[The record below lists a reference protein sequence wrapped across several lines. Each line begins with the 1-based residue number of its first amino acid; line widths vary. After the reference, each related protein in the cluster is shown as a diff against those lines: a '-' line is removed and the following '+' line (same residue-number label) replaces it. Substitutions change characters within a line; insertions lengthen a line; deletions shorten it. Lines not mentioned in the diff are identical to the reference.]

1 LDEYYESLKKNFK
14 KYPLALLIPSNL
26 VTKIIGAGGCM
37 IKEISQKS
45 GGANIRI
52 HSSKDVDRDLAE
64 IVVTIE
70 GSLQSKKEA
79 VCLITEQI
87 ELFKNGGPV
96 NIKPKLIPL

>member
-1 LDEYYESLKKNFK
+1 M
-14 KYPLALLIPSNL
+14 IPSNL

-52 HSSKDVDRDLAE
+52 HSSKDIDKDLNE
-64 IVVTIE
+64 IVVTVEGTIE
-70 GSLQSKKEA
+70 QKYGAST
-79 VCLITEQI
+79 LITEQI

-96 NIKPKLIPL
+96 RLKVIKIFRFFQQDQR

>member
-1 LDEYYESLKKNFK
+1 MDEYYESLKKNFK

-70 GSLQSKKEA
+70 GSL
-79 VCLITEQI
+79 
-87 ELFKNGGPV
+87 
-96 NIKPKLIPL
+96 

>member
-1 LDEYYESLKKNFK
+1 
-14 KYPLALLIPSNL
+14 
-26 VTKIIGAGGCM
+26 M

-52 HSSKDVDRDLAE
+52 HSSKDIDKDLPE

-70 GSLQSKKEA
+70 GSFTQKKES

-96 NIKPKLIPL
+96 SIS

>member
-1 LDEYYESLKKNFK
+1 MLRIDDYYESLKKSFK
-14 KYPLALLIPSNL
+14 NYPFAMLIPANL

-52 HSSKDVDRDLAE
+52 HSSKDSDRDVTE

-70 GSLQSKKEA
+70 GSLEA
-79 VCLITEQI
+79 KAEASRMII
-87 ELFKNGGPV
+87 E
-96 NIKPKLIPL
+96 

>member
-1 LDEYYESLKKNFK
+1 M
-14 KYPLALLIPSNL
+14 LIPANL

-52 HSSKDVDRDLAE
+52 HSSKDIDKDLTE
-64 IVVTIE
+64 IVATIE
-70 GSLQSKKEA
+70 GTFDQKKDA

-96 NIKPKLIPL
+96 SNYLVY